1 MIDVDDHT
9 ADLRRAYDRDAARR
23 DAREP
28 EPWRLG
34 IVDDFVARV
43 VPGARTGHVLE
54 LGCGTGQV
62 AHRLVRAGLTV
73 TAVDLSPTS
82 TAYAVARGVAALAAD
97 FARLPFRPCAF
108 GGALAFN
115 SLLHVPR
122 ADLPRQFAEIRRVLA
137 LDAVLLTVTWGGR
150 TVEGT
155 LPYEW
160 LDPPRYVSLLDDED
174 LAAVPTPGF
183 ARIELRTLAVPG
195 GAGLHPQVL
204 LLAAV

>member
-1 MIDVDDHT
+1 VIDVDDHT

-82 TAYAVARGVAALAAD
+82 TAYAVARGVAA
-97 FARLPFRPCAF
+97 
-108 GGALAFN
+108 
-115 SLLHVPR
+115 
-122 ADLPRQFAEIRRVLA
+122 
-137 LDAVLLTVTWGGR
+137 
-150 TVEGT
+150 
-155 LPYEW
+155 
-160 LDPPRYVSLLDDED
+160 
-174 LAAVPTPGF
+174 VPTLGF